1 MAETYTPLAS
11 SEDVVKALGRDLTS
25 SEQAKVDVALA
36 KASELF
42 RNEARRTFTRGRKT
56 ARLKVSRGEVHLPE
70 SPVVTVH
77 SVTDDHGHRFRFT
90 HFGVMLNI
98 SACAEPFV
106 RVDYEFGDDKVP
118 ELVVT
123 TVAEMVAATFG
134 LDKRARAGMTQFQ
147 DTTGPFSDGG
157 TFAAWAVG
165 GKIAMSPADLAT
177 AQSFRPVK
185 LGGTVTQGG

>member
-1 MAETYTPLAS
+1 MPENFTPLAS
-11 SEDVVKALGRDLTS
+11 SADVVKALGRALTS
-25 SEQAKVDVALA
+25 SEQQKVDAALA

-42 RNEARRTFTRGRKT
+42 RDEARRTFTRGRKT
-56 ARLKVSRGEVHLPE
+56 VRLKVSRGEVHLPE
-70 SPVVTVH
+70 APVVTIH
-77 SVTDDHGHRFRFT
+77 SVTDDHGHSIRFT
-90 HFGVMLNI
+90 HFGVMLTLPAC
-98 SACAEPFV
+98 SASFV
-106 RVDYEFGDDKVP
+106 RVDYEFGAEKAP

-123 TVAEMVAATFG
+123 TVAEMVAAFFG
-134 LDKRARAGMTQFQ
+134 LDRRARAGMVQFQ

-165 GKIAMSPADLAT
+165 GKIAMSPADIAT

>member
-1 MAETYTPLAS
+1 MAETFTPLAS
-11 SEDVVKALGRDLTS
+11 SADVVKALGRDLTS
-25 SEQAKVDVALA
+25 SEQMKVSAALA

-42 RNEARRTFTRGRKT
+42 RNEARRTFTPGRKT
-56 ARLKVSRGEVHLPE
+56 TRLKVNRGEVHLPE

-90 HFGVMLNI
+90 HFGVMLTI
-98 SACAEPFV
+98 SACAAPFV

-165 GKIAMSPADLAT
+165 GKIAMSPADVTT